1 MTILDRM
8 LGWLRG
14 DGRPSAIAGSEQ
26 VAFVRPYEAP
36 ALRQV
41 LDQNGI
47 RCEIVEGRNHATWEP
62 MSALMVSSH
71 DSARA
76 LEAIRRF
83 KES

>member
-1 MTILDRM
+1 MTAWDRM

-14 DGRPSAIAGSEQ
+14 PGGRSDRGGSEQ

-47 RCEIVEGRNHATWEP
+47 PCEIVGGRNHATWEP
-62 MSALMVSSH
+62 MAALMVSSV

-76 LEAIRRF
+76 VDVIRRF
-83 KES
+83 RES